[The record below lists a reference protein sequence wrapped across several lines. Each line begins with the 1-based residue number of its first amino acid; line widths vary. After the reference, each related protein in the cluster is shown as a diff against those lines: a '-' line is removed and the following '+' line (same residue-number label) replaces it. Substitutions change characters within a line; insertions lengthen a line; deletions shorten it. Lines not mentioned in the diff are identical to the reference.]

1 MSSWKS
7 GLVSKKRNKPT
18 QVRYGFSDHR
28 RYRNWK
34 VCSRQAA
41 TWDERGTL
49 WGSETVSKPPGS
61 ETPLLAK
68 LSPQAA
74 KVVRTAGAISVA
86 KRVME
91 ASTSGR

>member
-1 MSSWKS
+1 MVFPIIGVIGTGRSAR
-7 GLVSKKRNKPT
+7 GKRQP
-18 QVRYGFSDHR
+18 
-28 RYRNWK
+28 
-34 VCSRQAA
+34 
-41 TWDERGTL
+41 WDERGTL